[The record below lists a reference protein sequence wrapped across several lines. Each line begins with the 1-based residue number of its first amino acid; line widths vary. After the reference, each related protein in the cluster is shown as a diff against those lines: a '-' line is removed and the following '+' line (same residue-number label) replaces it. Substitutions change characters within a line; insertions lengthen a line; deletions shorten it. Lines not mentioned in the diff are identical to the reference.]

1 MKRYLHFIGLVWT
14 LVVLSGWQEPDQNQ
28 PWKLV
33 SGLPM
38 RTGTFLTTDALGNAY
53 VVVENQILKF
63 SPTGKPLQN
72 FSESQWGEL
81 RAVDATNPLKVL
93 LFYPDMARI
102 VLLGTQFAP
111 QSTIELR
118 NIGIMQPTL
127 ACSSANEG
135 YWIFDLQDFQVK
147 KVNFNLEISAQS
159 GNLLQITDQR
169 VLPNFI
175 TEYNQRVYLNDPQQ
189 GILVFDAFGTYLKT
203 IPVKGLFYFQC
214 LNREIL
220 YSAGDSAA
228 AIDLSTLTERK
239 FGLPTHAAIRGM
251 RMSDKQ
257 LYLLTT
263 DSLNSYSY

>member
-1 MKRYLHFIGLVWT
+1 MKRFNILLLISFSLVISTGWLTEDWT
-14 LVVLSGWQEPDQNQ
+14 
-28 PWKLV
+28 LV

-53 VVVENQILKF
+53 VVVENQVLKF
-63 SPTGKPLQN
+63 SPSGKPLQN

-81 RAVDATNPLKVL
+81 RMVDATNPLKVL

-102 VLLGTQFAP
+102 VTLGTQFAP

-118 NIGIMQPTL
+118 SIGIMQPTL

-135 YWIFDLQDFQVK
+135 YWIFDLQDFQLK
-147 KVNFNLEISAQS
+147 KLNFNLEITSQS
-159 GNLLQITDQR
+159 GNLLQTTGQR
-169 VLPNFI
+169 ILPNFL
-175 TEYNQRVYLNDPQQ
+175 TEYDQRVYLNDPQQ

-203 IPVKGLFYFQC
+203 IPIKGLFHFQC
-214 LNREIL
+214 QSREII
-220 YSAGDSAA
+220 YAAGDSAVA
-228 AIDLSTLTERK
+228 VETTAYTERK
-239 FGLPTHAAIRGM
+239 MPLPPHSSIRGM

-263 DSLNSYSY
+263 DSLNCYSY

>member
-1 MKRYLHFIGLVWT
+1 MKRFNILLLISFSLIISTGWLTEDWT
-14 LVVLSGWQEPDQNQ
+14 LM
-28 PWKLV
+28 

-53 VVVENQILKF
+53 VVVENQVLKF
-63 SPTGKPLQN
+63 SPSGKPLQN

-81 RAVDATNPLKVL
+81 RMVDATNPLKVL

-102 VLLGTQFAP
+102 VTLGTQFAP

-118 NIGIMQPTL
+118 SIGIMQPTL

-135 YWIFDLQDFQVK
+135 YWIFDLQDFQLK
-147 KVNFNLEISAQS
+147 KLNFNLEITSQS
-159 GNLLQITDQR
+159 GNLLQTTGQR
-169 VLPNFI
+169 ILPNFLI
-175 TEYNQRVYLNDPQQ
+175 EYDQRVYLNDPQQ

-203 IPVKGLFYFQC
+203 IPIKGLFHFQC
-214 LNREIL
+214 QSREII
-220 YSAGDSAA
+220 YAVGDSAVA
-228 AIDLSTLTERK
+228 VETTAYTERK
-239 FGLPTHAAIRGM
+239 MPLPPHSAIRGM

-263 DSLNSYSY
+263 DSLNCYSY

>member
-1 MKRYLHFIGLVWT
+1 MKRFNILLLTFLSLFIST
-14 LVVLSGWQEPDQNQ
+14 GWQAED
-28 PWKLV
+28 WTLV

-53 VVVENQILKF
+53 VVVENQVLKF
-63 SPTGKPLQN
+63 SPSGKPLQN

-81 RAVDATNPLKVL
+81 RMVDATNPLKVL

-102 VLLGTQFAP
+102 VTLGTQFAP

-118 NIGIMQPTL
+118 SIGIMQPTL

-135 YWIFDLQDFQVK
+135 YWIFDLQDFQLK
-147 KVNFNLEISAQS
+147 KLNFNLEITSQS
-159 GNLLQITDQR
+159 GNLLQTTGQR
-169 VLPNFI
+169 ILPNFL
-175 TEYNQRVYLNDPQQ
+175 TEYDQRVYLNDPQQ

-203 IPVKGLFYFQC
+203 IPIKGLFHFQC
-214 LNREIL
+214 QSREII
-220 YSAGDSAA
+220 YAAGDSAVA
-228 AIDLSTLTERK
+228 VETTAYTERK
-239 FGLPTHAAIRGM
+239 MPLPPHSAIRGM

-263 DSLNSYSY
+263 DSLNCYSY